1 LIYIHAE
8 NLGLLD
14 HLVNTLPIL
23 EATAKDFSWRI
34 RLSTEETSSDKDTT
48 VVEMPQNMALPLFF
62 WYMES
67 GTSNYLSTHLHE
79 LLNHVEMKD
88 KILKQLEYS
97 VATLTA
103 DRNEKVGGQV
113 IISPDAYMAYE
124 IEDHVEYEYENELYA
139 LLDAKGFEK
148 FCEVEA

>member
-14 HLVNTLPIL
+14 HLVNTNFA
-23 EATAKDFSWRI
+23 ETSAKNYSWSI
-34 RLSTEETSSDKDTT
+34 RLSTRDNSSDKDTT
-48 VVEMPQNMALPLFF
+48 VVEMPQDMALPLFF

-79 LLNHVEMKD
+79 LINHVEMKD

-148 FCEVEA
+148 EVGA

>member
-1 LIYIHAE
+1 MIYIHAE

-14 HLVNTLPIL
+14 HLVNTNFA
-23 EATAKDFSWRI
+23 ETSAKNYSWSI
-34 RLSTEETSSDKDTT
+34 RLSTRDNSSDKDTT
-48 VVEMPQNMALPLFF
+48 VVEMPQDMALPLFF

-103 DRNEKVGGQV
+103 DRNERVSGQV

-139 LLDAKGFEK
+139 LLDAKSFEK
-148 FCEVEA
+148 GVNA